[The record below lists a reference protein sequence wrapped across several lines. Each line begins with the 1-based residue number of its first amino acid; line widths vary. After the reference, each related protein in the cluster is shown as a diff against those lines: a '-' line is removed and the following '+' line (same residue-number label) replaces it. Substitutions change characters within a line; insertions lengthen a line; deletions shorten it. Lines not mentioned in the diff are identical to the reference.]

1 MLHDPSNSESDSAST
16 VEFVHGT
23 CTAALLP
30 SPDTPAG
37 RGYLAGMARYQLE
50 EVIDH
55 IAAAGL
61 NTYPALL
68 EDLDILHDIVSL
80 LARPT
85 AAELLSEA
93 GK

>member
-1 MLHDPSNSESDSAST
+1 MHHDPSDSTSS

-23 CTAALLP
+23 CTGALLP
-30 SPDTPAG
+30 SPDTRAG
-37 RGYLAGMARYQLE
+37 RGYMADMARYQLKA
-50 EVIDH
+50 VADH

-61 NTYPALL
+61 NTHPALL

-80 LARPT
+80 LALRP
-85 AAELLSEA
+85 AVELPSEA